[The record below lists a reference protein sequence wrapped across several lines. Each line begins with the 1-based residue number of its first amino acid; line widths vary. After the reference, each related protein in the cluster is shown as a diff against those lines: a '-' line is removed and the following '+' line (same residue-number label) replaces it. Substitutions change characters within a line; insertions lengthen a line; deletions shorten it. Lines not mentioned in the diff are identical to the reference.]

1 MSTNSFQRKLT
12 SKMAY
17 NPLYMSQ
24 VEKRTPDLILD
35 RPRVKKQCILAP
47 GRLSSN
53 LTPKLQL
60 QSERP
65 KIVFNHKPSPS
76 KEEQSNIQII
86 LQISSAFLNKFV
98 PVLNNSRLQNEK
110 NQFLLERR
118 FMSEQQFRS
127 NLVSEDPVIVEKVIR
142 AHVQKINELKCDL
155 EFEYT
160 KQLTEWL
167 NIYQNI
173 NRGQVKK
180 KPITDAK
187 LLENIQKIKTM
198 INNYKSTQYALAQNN
213 RTMEIS
219 IVHFIQYEGFS
230 EVKQINKILNTIRQK
245 YTEQLQLNN
254 PHIQLIA
261 AVRDIFNETLQ
272 LAQNENMI
280 PEIEPIISSFV
291 NSQYV
296 HICNKDNDLET
307 FAKLQEQ
314 TLWISTEAQQKL
326 NKIHQ
331 EQVAKG
337 NKKASKIL
345 NLLKIEKMFYDRVKE
360 AQNEAQLKGIKNSF
374 DNLRIKNA
382 VELI

>member
-24 VEKRTPDLILD
+24 VEKHTPDLILD
-35 RPRVKKQCILAP
+35 RPHVKKQHILAP
-47 GRLSSN
+47 GRLSAN
-53 LTPKLQL
+53 LTPKLQ
-60 QSERP
+60 QQPERAQ
-65 KIVFNHKPSPS
+65 IVFNHKQSPI
-76 KEEQSNIQII
+76 KEELLNIQVI

-98 PVLNNSRLQNEK
+98 PVLNNSRLKNDK

-118 FMSEQQFRS
+118 FMSEQQFRG
-127 NLVSEDPVIVEKVIR
+127 NLVSEDPEIVEKVIR
-142 AHVQKINELKCDL
+142 GHVQKINELKCDL
-155 EFEYT
+155 EFEYV

-167 NIYQNI
+167 TIYQNI
-173 NRGQVKK
+173 NRGQVKRK
-180 KPITDAK
+180 QLDTKQT
-187 LLENIQKIKTM
+187 EMIQKIKSLVS
-198 INNYKSTQYALAQNN
+198 NYKNMQYALTQNN

-261 AVRDIFNETLQ
+261 ALRDIFSETLKT
-272 LAQNENMI
+272 AQNENI
-280 PEIEPIISSFV
+280 IAEIEPVISSFV
-291 NSQYV
+291 NSEYI

-337 NKKASKIL
+337 NKKANKIL

-374 DNLRIKNA
+374 DDLRIKNA